1 MGRKDIPIRYTSRD
15 FESIR
20 NDLVDHVK
28 RYYPDSFKD
37 FNEATFG
44 AMMLDAVAYIGDI
57 LSFYTDY
64 QANESFFET
73 AIEYDNVIKQAR
85 QLGYK
90 FNYSA
95 SSTGK
100 VDLFITVPA
109 NDNGIGIDENYLP
122 LLRKG
127 TTMTAGANTF
137 TLVEDVDFSDTDA
150 IDVAVASV
158 NSSTGVPENYAVRAT
173 GRVISGELNSV
184 TSAVGDFKKFLKV
197 EIADRNV
204 TEIVSVMDSEG
215 HEYMEVENL
224 AQNVVYKAI
233 KSQRSDKNLA
243 PFLLKPYIAS
253 RRYTVERTRTSTI
266 IQFGHGT
273 DTEIK
278 NPTVADPSDVVLD
291 VNGRDY
297 VSDPSFDPARLNKTD
312 KFGIAPS
319 NTTLSISYRVNSSD
333 DVNASAGAINQVDNP
348 IFQFNEDLDLDGD
361 KTTTII
367 NSIEVTN
374 EDPIVGDVSAPT
386 IEELKILAKNY
397 FATQNRA
404 VTKQDYVSIAY
415 AMPSKFGSIKRV
427 SVIQDTD
434 SFKRN
439 LNLYVL
445 AEDTAGALTLA
456 TDTIKENLKTWL
468 NNYKMV
474 NDTIDLLD
482 ANIVNIGINFS
493 VIGER
498 NVNVL
503 DLLIECKRR
512 LSELYTQK
520 FNIGE
525 PLNIAEIYQTLN
537 RVEGVVD
544 TTDVTVNQKTGT
556 DYSNIFYDVE
566 ENLSTDGR
574 MLLVPNDTILEI
586 KFINSDITGQII
598 GTLNQDSSSSSTGTG
613 AY

>member
-1 MGRKDIPIRYTSRD
+1 MARKDIPIRYTSRD

-28 RYYPDSFKD
+28 RYYPESFKD

-95 SSTGK
+95 ASTGK
-100 VDLFITVPA
+100 VELFITVPA

-122 LLRKG
+122 LLRRG
-127 TTMTAGANTF
+127 TTMTAGSNTF
-137 TLVEDVDFSDTDA
+137 TLFEDVDFSDTEA
-150 IDVAVASV
+150 VDVAVASV
-158 NSSTGVPENYAVRAT
+158 NATTGTPEYYAVRTT
-173 GRVISGELNSV
+173 GRVISGELKYT
-184 TSAVGDFKKFLKV
+184 TSDVGDFKKFLTV
-197 EIADRNV
+197 EIGDRNV
-204 TEIVSVMDSEG
+204 TEVVSVMDSEG

-224 AQNVVYKAI
+224 AQNVVYKSI

-243 PFLLKPYIAS
+243 PFLLKPFIAS
-253 RRYTVERTRTSTI
+253 RRYTVERTRNSTT
-266 IQFGHGT
+266 IQFGHGS
-273 DTEIK
+273 DSEIK
-278 NPTVADPSDVVLD
+278 NPSIADPSDVILE

-297 VSDPSFDPARLNKTD
+297 VSDPSFDPARLNQTD

-319 NTTLSISYRVNSSD
+319 NTTLSISYRVNDSD
-333 DVNASAGAINQVDNP
+333 DVNASAGSINQVDNA
-348 IFQFNEDLDLDGD
+348 IFQFNEDLSLDAD
-361 KTTTII
+361 KTTIVI
-367 NSIEVTN
+367 DSVEVTN
-374 EDPIVGDVSAPT
+374 DNPIVGDVSVPS
-386 IEELKILAKNY
+386 IQELKILAKNH

-404 VTKQDYVSIAY
+404 VTKQDYISIAY
-415 AMPSKFGSIKRV
+415 SMPNKFGSIKRV
-427 SVIQDTD
+427 SVVQDTD

-445 AEDTAGALTLA
+445 AEDSAGSLTLA

-482 ANIVNIGINFS
+482 TNIINVGINFS
-493 VIGER
+493 IIGER
-498 NVNVL
+498 NVNNM
-503 DLLIECKRR
+503 DLLVECKRR
-512 LSELYTQK
+512 LNDLYTNK

-544 TTDVTVNQKTGT
+544 TTDVTIIQKTGT
-556 DYSNIFYDVE
+556 DYSDISYDVE
-566 ENLSTDGR
+566 ENISTDGR
-574 MLLVPNDTILEI
+574 MLLVPNDTVLEI
-586 KFINSDITGQII
+586 KFISSDITGQII
-598 GTLNQDSSSSSTGTG
+598 GNLNQESSSSSTG